1 MRQTRGKSCRQTGRM
16 VKASSTNAAIILLMR
31 DNVKYT
37 KNARLT
43 MQPVLHTTDMTF
55 LIYLLYAVWHS
66 TKPRYMVVE
75 FFYASVINICHNR

>member
-37 KNARLT
+37 KKRTVNHATGSAYDGYDFFNIFIIRRMAFNET
-43 MQPVLHTTDMTF
+43 KIYGCRIF
-55 LIYLLYAVWHS
+55 LR
-66 TKPRYMVVE
+66 KRY
-75 FFYASVINICHNR
+75 